1 MISRDTAAPRMMML
15 PVLYHGSYPSDLSFS
30 ETVVTFRSAGVFRH
44 IPLDGVFAP
53 PGESSSTAA
62 AFYYDSRV
70 ITWSTWQTFLPLFVI
85 PLSIVIRP
93 SSPLIKTQFLIR
105 PRGGHGIERRENL
118 PRPFVAF
125 RFYHFHEW
133 ERGGSERG
141 GGGGE
146 VPAAGRSISGGA
158 RYTEYWFSCGY
169 NRYTRVTRASVTLS
183 AAICRPSFR
192 RSEPTPRGNRI
203 GSEAYREE
211 SKERRE
217 GKRRRKSEERRGI
230 YIYIYIE
237 RKRETRSPRLSAEA

>member
-1 MISRDTAAPRMMML
+1 M
-15 PVLYHGSYPSDLSFS
+15 
-30 ETVVTFRSAGVFRH
+30 
-44 IPLDGVFAP
+44 DGVFAP

-70 ITWSTWQTFLPLFVI
+70 ITWQTFLPLFVI

-105 PRGGHGIERRENL
+105 PRGGHGIERTFL
-118 PRPFVAF
+118 APSSLSVFIISTS
-125 RFYHFHEW
+125 
-133 ERGGSERG
+133 GK
-141 GGGGE
+141 GE
-146 VPAAGRSISGGA
+146 GVKEEEEEEVGAPAAGRSISGGA